1 MTRRKT
7 PSRPT
12 SSDAGASDGRLL
24 RAALDS
30 LTQGAAVF
38 GADRRLQ
45 AWNERFFDVL
55 ELQGDLRR
63 PGTGLAELFR
73 ALTGRGD
80 FGPGDADEAAT
91 REVERL
97 FLPPDPA
104 HLHLTPGGRVVER
117 LLAPMADGG
126 FVVTLTD
133 ATDRR
138 RAELRLMESEER
150 YALASAGAND
160 GLWDWNLSTNRLYL
174 SPRWKRMLGLAEDD
188 VGDEPSEWL
197 DRVHT
202 DDLERLSAV
211 LEGHLAGRSP
221 HFESEHRLR
230 RTDDSYLW
238 VLARGLAVRDGFGRA
253 TRIAGSLTDVTDRKY
268 QEAQALHNTLHDPLT
283 QLPNR
288 ALFLDRVAQALFR
301 ARRAGSG
308 RFAVLC
314 LDLDRFKLVND
325 SLGHRLGDELLAAVG
340 RRLAEIA
347 GAGQTVARPGGDE
360 FAVLIDEVAGPVE
373 ARALAERLLAD
384 LTKAFDID
392 GRRLVVTGSVG
403 LALFDPAYERAED
416 MMRDAELAMYQAKS
430 LGKARAELFHP
441 SLHSHAVHLLTLE
454 NDLRQAIGRNELQLY
469 FQPIIYLKTGRIAGF
484 ESLARWRHPRRGLL
498 GPLEFI
504 TLAEETGQIGQIGA
518 WVLEEACR
526 RMRDWQARYPSDP
539 ALTIS
544 VNLSIRQ
551 FNQIDLVTE
560 IVEILA
566 RSGWRAGKLKLE
578 LTETA
583 LMQNAARAAH
593 ILHQLKAADI
603 AVSLDDFG
611 TGYSSLSYLHALP
624 FDTLKIDKSFIAG
637 MVSDRSKLEI
647 VRAILLLAH
656 NLKMDVVAE
665 GVETVEQ
672 LAQLRALD
680 CEYAQGYLFAPPLDA
695 EAAEQLLVENRKW

>member
-1 MTRRKT
+1 MTFST
-7 PSRPT
+7 GPSPA
-12 SSDAGASDGRLL
+12 DDGASDGRLL

-30 LTQGAAVF
+30 LTQGFAVF
-38 GADRRLQ
+38 DGERRLK
-45 AWNERFFDVL
+45 AWNDAFFDL
-55 ELQGDLRR
+55 LDLPAGLRR
-63 PGTGLAELFR
+63 RDVDLAGLFHTLAD
-73 ALTGRGD
+73 RGD
-80 FGPGDADEAAT
+80 FGPGDAGETAA
-91 REVERL
+91 REIERL
-97 FLPPDPA
+97 FQPPDPA
-104 HLHLTPGGRVVER
+104 HLHLTPGGRVIDR
-117 LLAPMADGG
+117 LVAPMAGGG

-138 RAELRLMESEER
+138 RAELQLIESEER

-160 GLWDWNLSTNRLYL
+160 GLWDWNLSTNRLYF
-174 SPRWKRMLGLAEDD
+174 SPRWKQMLALAADD
-188 VGDEPSEWL
+188 LVGEPSEWL
-197 DRVHT
+197 DRVHP
-202 DDLERLSAV
+202 DEIERLSAL
-211 LEGHLAGRSP
+211 LEAHLGGHSP
-221 HFESEHRLR
+221 HFECEHRIR
-230 RTDDSYLW
+230 RSDDTYLW
-238 VLARGLAVRDGFGRA
+238 VLARGLAVRDGLGRA
-253 TRIAGSLTDVTDRKY
+253 TRIAGSLTDITERKY
-268 QEAQALHNTLHDPLT
+268 QEAQALHDALHDPLT

-288 ALFLDRVAQALFR
+288 ALFLDRVNQMLVR
-301 ARRAGSG
+301 ARRAGNG

-325 SLGHRLGDELLAAVG
+325 SLGHQQGDELLAQVA
-340 RRLAEIA
+340 RRLTEIA
-347 GAGQTVARPGGDE
+347 GPGQTVARPGGDE

-373 ARALAERLLAD
+373 GRALAERLLGD
-384 LTKAFDID
+384 LAKPIAVD
-392 GRRLVVTGSVG
+392 GRQLVITGSMGV
-403 LALFDPAYERAED
+403 ALYETVYERADD
-416 MMRDAELAMYQAKS
+416 MMRDAELAMYRAKS

-454 NDLRQAIGRNELQLY
+454 NDLRQAIGRKELQLF
-469 FQPIIYLKTGRIAGF
+469 FQPIISLKSGRIAGF
-484 ESLARWRHPRRGLL
+484 ESLVRWRHPRRGLL

-504 TLAEETGQIGQIGA
+504 TLAEETGLIGQIGA

-526 RMRDWQARYPSDP
+526 RMRDWQTRYPSDP
-539 ALTIS
+539 PLTVS

-566 RSGWRAGKLKLE
+566 RSGWRAGRLKLE

-593 ILHQLKAADI
+593 ILTQLKAADI
-603 AVSLDDFG
+603 DVSLDDFG

-637 MVSDRSKLEI
+637 MVGERSKLEI

-665 GVETVEQ
+665 GVETMEQ

-680 CEYAQGYLFAPPLDA
+680 CEYAQGYLFAPPLDV
-695 EAAEQLLVENRKW
+695 EAAEQLLRENRKW